1 MSRYNRLD
9 GNPLISRND
18 EDYSINHFEL
28 PLIPSSPSPAHS
40 SVRTTHILV
49 AHMRYINSSS
59 MDDFKIDMAKIG
71 EDPETQRW
79 WKVSCWRARLL
90 VEP

>member
-1 MSRYNRLD
+1 
-9 GNPLISRND
+9 
-18 EDYSINHFEL
+18 
-28 PLIPSSPSPAHS
+28 
-40 SVRTTHILV
+40 
-49 AHMRYINSSS
+49 MRYINSSS